1 MKYVVILG
9 DGMADYPLS
18 ELNGKTPLDVAQK
31 PFIDELCKVS
41 SLGLIKT
48 VPDGMK
54 PGSDVA
60 NLSVLGYNPKE
71 VYTGRS
77 PLEAGSIG
85 IDLLDTDIATRA
97 NLVTVSGEPNYADK
111 TMIDYSAGEIST
123 EEAKVLIDYLAEK
136 LNDDKYKLYSGISYR
151 HCFVTANGKLAGDL
165 TPPHDITGKPVKEH
179 LPTSEVGKV
188 YLDFMERSYELLKDH
203 PINIKRVKDGKNP
216 ANSLWFWGEG
226 TKPKLQNFEEK
237 FGVKGGIISAVDLL
251 KGIAKLSGMQSI
263 EVEGATGNYDT
274 NFIGKAKACVEA
286 LKNGLDYVYI
296 HMEAPDEC
304 GHHGDLERKIY
315 SIEQIDKVV
324 KYVYTELTLS
334 GEAFKILICPDHPTP
349 IKLMTHV
356 SDPVPFLLYSSN
368 EKVGGEDKYNETNAK
383 NSGVIYTGEEV
394 MQKLLS

>member
-31 PFIDELCKVS
+31 PFIDELCKIS
-41 SLGLIKT
+41 NIGLIKT

-97 NLVTVSGEPNYADK
+97 NLVTVSEEPNYADK

-165 TPPHDITGKPVKEH
+165 TPPHDITGKPVKGH

-274 NFIGKAKACVEA
+274 NFIGKAMACVEA
-286 LKNGLDYVYI
+286 LKKGLDYVYI

-334 GEAFKILICPDHPTP
+334 GEDFKILICPDHPTP

-356 SDPVPFLLYSSN
+356 SDPVPFLLYSSK
-368 EKVGGEDKYNETNAK
+368 EKVQGVDKYNETNAK
-383 NSGVIYTGEEV
+383 NSGVIFTGEEL